1 MIVGKTTTKIKERNQ
16 AKLLEFRFGSML
28 NHFVFKK
35 PDYARARPSTILTDD
50 DSYNK
55 LYIENQDLDVFYRC
69 AVLGKKVQKFKR
81 TIQYTSA
88 EKVIFYFTYYMALLQ
103 IV

>member
-55 LYIENQDLDVFYRC
+55 LYIENQDLMYFI
-69 AVLGKKVQKFKR
+69 AVLYWVKSTKKF
-81 TIQYTSA
+81 I
-88 EKVIFYFTYYMALLQ
+88 
-103 IV
+103 